1 MKDVVALITGGASG
15 IGANTAEMIIKNGGK
30 VIISDINLQGKQVAD
45 KLGDNA
51 SFFQTDVT
59 SEKSVDETLEFIKNK
74 YGKLNVLINC
84 AGLVGEGTIY
94 DFKNNKP
101 HSLNEFKK
109 MFEVDTFGTFNVMT
123 RSIGL
128 MKETVPDEDGYRGVI
143 INIGSVDGLGAGHQY
158 LAYGAS
164 KAAVMSMTET
174 SARHLACVGIRVVA
188 IAPSIIKTPLL
199 DDLTEDEL
207 VSYTNEQMF
216 PVRPGKMDEVSH
228 LIKCI
233 IENNFI
239 NAEIIRLDA
248 GHRPSNIML

>member
-1 MKDVVALITGGASG
+1 M
-15 IGANTAEMIIKNGGK
+15 
-30 VIISDINLQGKQVAD
+30 
-45 KLGDNA
+45 
-51 SFFQTDVT
+51 
-59 SEKSVDETLEFIKNK
+59 
-74 YGKLNVLINC
+74 INC

-101 HSLNEFKK
+101 HSLDEFKK

-174 SARHLACVGIRVVA
+174 SARHLARVGIRVVA

-199 DDLTEDEL
+199 G
-207 VSYTNEQMF
+207 N
-216 PVRPGKMDEVSH
+216 
-228 LIKCI
+228 
-233 IENNFI
+233 
-239 NAEIIRLDA
+239 
-248 GHRPSNIML
+248 